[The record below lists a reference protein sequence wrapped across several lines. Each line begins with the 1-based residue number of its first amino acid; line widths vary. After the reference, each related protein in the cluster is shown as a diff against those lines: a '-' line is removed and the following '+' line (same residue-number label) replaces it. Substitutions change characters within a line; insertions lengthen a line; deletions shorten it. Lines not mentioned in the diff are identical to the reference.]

1 MDADLRQPLRR
12 QSWRDRLQ
20 PFWPTPL
27 RLASALALASV
38 LALAFWLQR
47 NYDPNLGAPVVHL
60 QIEPLTP
67 SQTASVTPVAPD
79 DQPPVLDDPEDGA
92 VDLFSSD
99 RPASEMQTTET
110 ETAVI
115 IAPRIRLTPAPAK
128 GFVENGTDG
137 PLPKL
142 ASDGRRPFDVYAR
155 PIHKSVLQS
164 SQPKI
169 AILLGGMG
177 INAALT
183 DRAIKDLPEEITL
196 AFAPYGS
203 DLQKTVNKARLS
215 GHEVMLQ
222 LPMEPFGFPD
232 VNPGPNTLLVNA
244 SADVTGA
251 SLSWLLS
258 RFSGYTGVVN
268 YLGARFTAERGAMI
282 PVMQNLKDRGLAYLD
297 DGSSSRSLAEE
308 LSQAIDLPARQ
319 ADVILDKDGGFEA
332 VSAKLRQLEELSR
345 SGRIVIGVGTGLPGT
360 IEAVSAWAKKR
371 QSQGILI
378 VPVSAAFRSRPG

>member
-47 NYDPNLGAPVVHL
+47 NYDPRLGAPVVHL
-60 QIEPLTP
+60 QIEPLAP

-92 VDLFSSD
+92 VDLFASD

-155 PIHKSVLQS
+155 PIHKNVLQS
-164 SQPKI
+164 SRPKI

-177 INAALT
+177 INVALT
-183 DRAIKDLPEEITL
+183 DRAIKDLPEEITF

-268 YLGARFTAERGAMI
+268 YLGARFTAEKGAMI

-360 IEAVSAWAKKR
+360 IEAVSAWAKKL